1 MVKEIVFDFDGTIAL
16 TLEASVRA
24 VNKLSEKYGFRKVTN
39 EDVEIFR
46 EKGWKQAIKGFKV
59 SILKIP
65 QILLDGQKEMAKE
78 IEAVEM
84 VEGLDRVLIELKKK
98 GYVLGVLTS
107 NSLENAERFFD
118 KYNLKFDYVYSE
130 KTLFGKEKAINKLLE
145 DRGLNKEEI
154 VYVGDEI
161 RDWEACEKA
170 GVKMIGV
177 GWGFNTAEALKKNGL
192 ENVAISPMELIE
204 KV

>member
-154 VYVGDEI
+154 VYVGDET